1 MGSDGMISSQYLL
14 AALLQS
20 SIFNIRSLLSLS
32 LAWNGLIS
40 RSKMEERCTDTN
52 LLEKHGKYFDLQ
64 LQFCIACL
72 IHPPQRKSAK
82 QQQHMFFMCC
92 CLQCMVYAIGR
103 GNYRLNVIFCNP
115 IYSLAH
121 TLFGDIHNL
130 GNLCEMRYCCGD
142 LFWSVIYDRYTS
154 VVDN

>member
-1 MGSDGMISSQYLL
+1 MISSQYLL

-20 SIFNIRSLLSLS
+20 SILNIRSLLF
-32 LAWNGLIS
+32 LARNGLIS

-92 CLQCMVYAIGR
+92 CIQVYGVCHTSNREIGR
-103 GNYRLNVIFCNP
+103 GNHRLNVIFCNP

-121 TLFGDIHNL
+121 TLFGNIHNL